1 VKAKIDAVAKLIR
14 DDVYHG
20 IASIRRA
27 ARAEG
32 FRDMAAVWGDVPG
45 IGMAESI
52 QDLRLAN
59 RYADRLGQLAIRS
72 LGEPGAIRAIDNRLA
87 TIAITENST
96 AFNAQRQV
104 IAESIA
110 ERFDLVEIW
119 DATLDQNT
127 CPDCWG
133 MNGEVAIVGAGFASG
148 FQPGTVH
155 ARCRCTSHFERR
167 SYLLH

>member
-1 VKAKIDAVAKLIR
+1 
-14 DDVYHG
+14 
-20 IASIRRA
+20 
-27 ARAEG
+27 
-32 FRDMAAVWGDVPG
+32 MAAVWGDVPG
-45 IGMAESI
+45 IGMSESI
-52 QDLRLAN
+52 QDIRLAN

-72 LGEPGAIRAIDNRLA
+72 LGEPGAIRDIDNRLA

-119 DATLDQNT
+119 DATLDQLT

-133 MNGEVAIVGAGFASG
+133 MNGEVAIVGQGFASG
-148 FQPGTVH
+148 LQPGSVH
-155 ARCRCTSHFERR
+155 PRCRCTSHFERR